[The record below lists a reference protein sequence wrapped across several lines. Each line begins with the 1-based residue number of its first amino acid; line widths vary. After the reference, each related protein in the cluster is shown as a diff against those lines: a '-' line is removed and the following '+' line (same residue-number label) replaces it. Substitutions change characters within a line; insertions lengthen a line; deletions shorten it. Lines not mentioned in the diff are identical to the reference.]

1 MKCKDLDQAS
11 VSKCFTR
18 RALKKKLD
26 YFLHKKTCDF
36 LTNAAVQNNQIWCK
50 TSSTKMPLSLNL
62 NSIHLSHVSPILKN
76 NTLSRYFAHKWS
88 ERCLKSQKR
97 KIASKRKKRQLFGQL
112 MDAFSRINLAL
123 LLQHMA
129 PCNYNVPN

>member
-1 MKCKDLDQAS
+1 MFYKESFEKNWIF
-11 VSKCFTR
+11 FTQ
-18 RALKKKLD
+18 KN
-26 YFLHKKTCDF
+26 CDF

-62 NSIHLSHVSPILKN
+62 NSVHLSHVSPILKN

-97 KIASKRKKRQLFGQL
+97 KIASKSKKHQLFGQL

-129 PCNYNVPN
+129 PCNYNVPI

>member
-1 MKCKDLDQAS
+1 MFYKKES
-11 VSKCFTR
+11 FEKNGFFFTQ
-18 RALKKKLD
+18 KN
-26 YFLHKKTCDF
+26 CDF

-112 MDAFSRINLAL
+112 MDTFSRINLAL

-129 PCNYNVPN
+129 PCNYNVSN

>member
-1 MKCKDLDQAS
+1 MFYKES
-11 VSKCFTR
+11 FE
-18 RALKKKLD
+18 KKMI
-26 YFLHKKTCDF
+26 FLHKKLYF

-50 TSSTKMPLSLNL
+50 TSRTKMPLSLNL
-62 NSIHLSHVSPILKN
+62 NSVHLSHVSPILKN

-97 KIASKRKKRQLFGQL
+97 KIASKSKKQQLFGQL

>member
-18 RALKKKLD
+18 RALKKLD
-26 YFLHKKTCDF
+26 FFYTKNCDF

-50 TSSTKMPLSLNL
+50 TSSTKMLLSLNL
-62 NSIHLSHVSPILKN
+62 NSVHLSHVSTILKN

-88 ERCLKSQKR
+88 ERCLKSQK
-97 KIASKRKKRQLFGQL
+97 KRDSFKKKKTTTFWSINGCLFT
-112 MDAFSRINLAL
+112 
-123 LLQHMA
+123 H
-129 PCNYNVPN
+129 

>member
-1 MKCKDLDQAS
+1 MFYKESFEKNWI
-11 VSKCFTR
+11 
-18 RALKKKLD
+18 
-26 YFLHKKTCDF
+26 FLHKKLCF

-50 TSSTKMPLSLNL
+50 TSRTKMPLSLNL
-62 NSIHLSHVSPILKN
+62 NSVHLSHVSPILKN

-97 KIASKRKKRQLFGQL
+97 KIASKSKKQQLFGQL